1 MKLKRKKH
9 NHKKKILKEKIEINR
24 MRVKF
29 EEKKMRG
36 WIILDWRAKLK
47 RKINS
52 KKIIKRKKPLKEWG
66 PNLKNLTN

>member
-36 WIILDWRAKLK
+36 WIILD
-47 RKINS
+47 
-52 KKIIKRKKPLKEWG
+52 
-66 PNLKNLTN
+66 